1 MKTLVLLLSLLAPIE
16 QADSTLQQAM
26 QQHRSPALERTMR
39 TASDIGKPV
48 VVFGALLAIAVCDA
62 SQGVPL
68 ARVALV
74 SAAAVNLAVEAIKR
88 TTGRTRPDG
97 EHKRSNASFPSSH
110 AANAF
115 ALAVVFSRRWPKL
128 SWGFLAG
135 ATLVAVSRV
144 YLNRHFTSDVV
155 VGALLGASVT
165 LLVARQMRWPAT
177 PPTPVSGA
185 PVAAARK

>member
-1 MKTLVLLLSLLAPIE
+1 MKTLVLLLSLLTPVE

-26 QQHRSPALERTMR
+26 QQHRVPALERTMR

-48 VVFGALLAIAVCDA
+48 VVFGVLLAIAVCDVA
-62 SQGVPL
+62 QGVPL

-74 SAAAVNLAVEAIKR
+74 SAAVVNLAVEVIKR
-88 TTGRTRPDG
+88 TTDRTRPDG
-97 EHKRSNASFPSSH
+97 ERKRSNASFPSSH

-115 ALAVVFSRRWPKL
+115 ALAVLFCRRWPKGSIL
-128 SWGFLAG
+128 FLGG

-155 VGALLGASVT
+155 AGALLGAGLALWVS
-165 LLVARQMRWPAT
+165 RQMRWPAASA
-177 PPTPVSGA
+177 PTAV
-185 PVAAARK
+185 ARK

>member
-155 VGALLGASVT
+155 VGALLGAGVT
-165 LLVARQMRWPAT
+165 LLVARKMRWPAT

-185 PVAAARK
+185 PVAAARE

>member
-88 TTGRTRPDG
+88 TTDRTRPDG

-110 AANAF
+110 VANAF

-177 PPTPVSGA
+177 PVSGA